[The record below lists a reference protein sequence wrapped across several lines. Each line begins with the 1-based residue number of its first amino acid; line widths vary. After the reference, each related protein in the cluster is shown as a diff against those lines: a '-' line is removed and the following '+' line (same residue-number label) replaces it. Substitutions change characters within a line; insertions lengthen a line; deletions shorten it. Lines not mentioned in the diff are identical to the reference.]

1 MASDEEFLLK
11 WHDHHQS
18 FFILVEELVQLEQL
32 TDVTL
37 ACGDGTSNQLLSA
50 HSLMLSVCSPYFRR
64 LLSEN
69 RHKEK
74 HHIIHLHGV
83 SPRHMQQLLLYM
95 YRGEISIQQEDL
107 APLIKTARFLQ
118 VKGLSMATSTMP
130 TSSSTTTP
138 KKRSYS
144 TMAGQAAGETSPGSV
159 RRAKQEKS
167 SNSRQKRPSSSL
179 SPEAVVDLQQR
190 EDMVDMA
197 EEREKD
203 EVVMDEVPEG
213 ALVVA
218 EPEMVDE
225 NQTGELE
232 PHHQPSDYA
241 FHSKTHTSPL
251 PLVGNVS
258 LPILPKPLSILKTA
272 ETRTFLSKLIW
283 LGNGGK
289 RPQYGNPETKPCWW
303 PQHILPWEEMKKMG
317 GRKSAELTH
326 INYTEIL
333 KQCLAAGYEYF
344 GYDPLTY
351 YSNEVCA
358 EEAGSFQLEDNRE
371 EELEVGEEFDEEEK
385 QREPVLEIDLD
396 EVENCKAE
404 VRQGKDRGRDIL
416 CK

>member
-37 ACGDGTSNQLLSA
+37 ACGDGTNHQLLSA

-107 APLIKTARFLQ
+107 APLIETARFLQ
-118 VKGLSMATSTMP
+118 VKGLSMATPTMP
-130 TSSSTTTP
+130 TGSSSTTP

-144 TMAGQAAGETSPGSV
+144 TMAGSVTGETSPSL
-159 RRAKQEKS
+159 RRAKTEKS
-167 SNSRQKRPSSSL
+167 SRQKRPSSSL
-179 SPEAVVDLQQR
+179 SPEAVADLQLQ
-190 EDMVDMA
+190 
-197 EEREKD
+197 KD
-203 EVVMDEVPEG
+203 EVVVDMMEMKEKEELVMEEVPEG
-213 ALVVA
+213 QLVVA
-218 EPEMVDE
+218 EPELHE
-225 NQTGELE
+225 ANNKGGAE

-317 GRKSAELTH
+317 GRKSVELSH

-351 YSNEVCA
+351 YSNEA
-358 EEAGSFQLEDNRE
+358 GEEGGSFHLEDNRE
-371 EELEVGEEFDEEEK
+371 EELEIEEFDEEEK

-404 VRQGKDRGRDIL
+404 VRQGKDQGRDIL

>member
-1 MASDEEFLLK
+1 MA
-11 WHDHHQS
+11 
-18 FFILVEELVQLEQL
+18 
-32 TDVTL
+32 
-37 ACGDGTSNQLLSA
+37 
-50 HSLMLSVCSPYFRR
+50 
-64 LLSEN
+64 
-69 RHKEK
+69 
-74 HHIIHLHGV
+74 
-83 SPRHMQQLLLYM
+83 
-95 YRGEISIQQEDL
+95 
-107 APLIKTARFLQ
+107 
-118 VKGLSMATSTMP
+118 
-130 TSSSTTTP
+130 
-138 KKRSYS
+138 
-144 TMAGQAAGETSPGSV
+144 
-159 RRAKQEKS
+159 
-167 SNSRQKRPSSSL
+167 
-179 SPEAVVDLQQR
+179 DLQQ
-190 EDMVDMA
+190 
-197 EEREKD
+197 KD
-203 EVVMDEVPEG
+203 EVVVDMEIKEKEELVMEEVPEG
-213 ALVVA
+213 QLVVA
-218 EPEMVDE
+218 ESEHHETNNKGGV
-225 NQTGELE
+225 E

-317 GRKSAELTH
+317 GRKSVELSH

-351 YSNEVCA
+351 YSNEGG
-358 EEAGSFQLEDNRE
+358 EEGGSFHLEDNRE
-371 EELEVGEEFDEEEK
+371 EELEIEEYDDEEK

-404 VRQGKDRGRDIL
+404 VRQGKEQGRDIL

>member
-1 MASDEEFLLK
+1 M
-11 WHDHHQS
+11 
-18 FFILVEELVQLEQL
+18 
-32 TDVTL
+32 T
-37 ACGDGTSNQLLSA
+37 
-50 HSLMLSVCSPYFRR
+50 
-64 LLSEN
+64 
-69 RHKEK
+69 
-74 HHIIHLHGV
+74 
-83 SPRHMQQLLLYM
+83 
-95 YRGEISIQQEDL
+95 
-107 APLIKTARFLQ
+107 
-118 VKGLSMATSTMP
+118 
-130 TSSSTTTP
+130 
-138 KKRSYS
+138 
-144 TMAGQAAGETSPGSV
+144 GETSTGCV
-159 RRAKQEKS
+159 RRAKSEKAG
-167 SNSRQKRPSSSL
+167 RQKRPSSSL
-179 SPEAVVDLQQR
+179 SPEAVADLN
-190 EDMVDMA
+190 
-197 EEREKD
+197 KD
-203 EVVMDEVPEG
+203 EVVVDMMEMKEKEELVMEEVMEEG
-213 ALVVA
+213 QLVVA
-218 EPEMVDE
+218 EPELHEANNKGGAD
-225 NQTGELE
+225 

-317 GRKSAELTH
+317 GRKSVELSH

-351 YSNEVCA
+351 YSNEA
-358 EEAGSFQLEDNRE
+358 GEEQFHLEDNRE
-371 EELEVGEEFDEEEK
+371 EELEIGEEFDDEEK

-404 VRQGKDRGRDIL
+404 VRQGKDQGRDIL